1 MAQNSEC
8 WWWAHSTRGQTH
20 LDKNKNGKSGKEKK
34 KKKKWTSRAQVLWR
48 GSRRRRPLPGKG
60 STWVG
65 SEIRINMCV
74 ELEQFFWA
82 NFGLGA
88 MLFLR
93 LVTKHIPQ
101 QFPIQ
106 FQPFCARS
114 LALLLSLS
122 LATSLLSAGHVFT
135 RPVLALACYFRLG
148 HLIWFFLVTVFG
160 YGLTKT
166 TACSTVYVCRCV
178 CVC

>member
-1 MAQNSEC
+1 
-8 WWWAHSTRGQTH
+8 
-20 LDKNKNGKSGKEKK
+20 
-34 KKKKWTSRAQVLWR
+34 
-48 GSRRRRPLPGKG
+48 
-60 STWVG
+60 
-65 SEIRINMCV
+65 MCV

-135 RPVLALACYFRLG
+135 WPVLALACYFRLG

-166 TACSTVYVCRCV
+166 TACSTLYVCRCV
-178 CVC
+178 CVSVCVNCLLIVFGPVVCLLSPQQQQHVLLRLPHCWQCL